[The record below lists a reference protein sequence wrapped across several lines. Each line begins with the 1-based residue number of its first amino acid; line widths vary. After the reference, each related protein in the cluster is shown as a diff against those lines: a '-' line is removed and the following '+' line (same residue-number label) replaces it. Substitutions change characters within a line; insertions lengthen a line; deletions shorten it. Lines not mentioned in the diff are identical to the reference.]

1 MSKNGKLYREAVVEM
16 LKDNKIPPLFG
27 VWVDAYNHSTNGKVA
42 STVTTRIN
50 SSNNYFVTVL
60 E

>member
-1 MSKNGKLYREAVVEM
+1 MKQGKLYRTAVVE
-16 LKDNKIPPLFG
+16 LLQKDRIPPLTG
-27 VWVDAYNHSTNGKVA
+27 VWVDAYNRKTEIGVA
-42 STVTTRIN
+42 GTITTRID

>member
-1 MSKNGKLYREAVVEM
+1 MSKGKLYRQAVVDM
-16 LKDNKIPPLFG
+16 LRKDMIPPLNS
-27 VWVDAYNHSTNGKVA
+27 VWVDAYNHKVGFGMA
-42 STVTTRIN
+42 GTITTRID